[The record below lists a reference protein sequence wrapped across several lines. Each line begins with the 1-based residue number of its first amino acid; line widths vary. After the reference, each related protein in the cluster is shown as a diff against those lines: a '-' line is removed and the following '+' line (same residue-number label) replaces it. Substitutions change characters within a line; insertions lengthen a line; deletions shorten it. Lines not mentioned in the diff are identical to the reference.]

1 MNKQLMEILNIIQD
15 GLSEN
20 INDYLYE
27 SPANSICAKI
37 ITSGSC
43 GANTN
48 DNVLCT
54 DCVVGYRTSEGYATQ
69 IIQVFKN
76 I

>member
-1 MNKQLMEILNIIQD
+1 MNNQLTEILNVIQD
-15 GLSEN
+15 GLSGE
-20 INDYLYE
+20 INGFTHK
-27 SPANSICAKI
+27 SPANDICTNI
-37 ITSGSC
+37 ITSGNC
-43 GANTN
+43 GANTD

-54 DCVVGYRTSEGYATQ
+54 DCIIGYYTPVGYATQ